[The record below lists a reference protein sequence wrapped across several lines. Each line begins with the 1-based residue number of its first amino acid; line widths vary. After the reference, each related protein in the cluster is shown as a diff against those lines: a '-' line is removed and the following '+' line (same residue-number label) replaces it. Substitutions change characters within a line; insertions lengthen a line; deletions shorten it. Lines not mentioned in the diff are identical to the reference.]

1 MIKVGTQGIT
11 NIKNALVALYNGDSE
26 VIVRVLTRYKSLL
39 AEDICDHIHR
49 GVDSEEA
56 PLKSNTGK
64 TAKRK
69 RRQGY
74 GAYPLIETGAI
85 STVSNWTASVKRNK
99 RNEIA
104 LGAMPTSSR
113 FINSRKIISDEKF
126 SGYSEKHQ
134 GFLQGLGYMS
144 VAQYAERYKTGNLN
158 KMTRGYLRKKLGARN
173 MGGTFMVRD
182 ATIFF
187 QFLPS
192 IGYDKSQQASDAL
205 LEFLDKEIHKEMEK
219 FIGDVF
225 RSKGV
230 S

>member
-39 AEDICDHIHR
+39 AEDICDHIHN
-49 GVDSEEA
+49 GLDSEES
-56 PLKSNTGK
+56 PLKPNTEK

-69 RRQGY
+69 NRQGY
-74 GAYPLIETGAI
+74 GTRPLIATGQI
-85 STVSNWTASVKRNK
+85 STASTWTAIVKKNK
-99 RNEIA
+99 RNEVT
-104 LGAMPTSSR
+104 LTAMPAGTR
-113 FINSRKIISDEKF
+113 FSAGVKAVVDEKWD
-126 SGYSEKHQ
+126 SYSEQQKNLLQ
-134 GFLQGLGYMS
+134 RKGYISTSQYKEKYSASKLSKESKAKLRRQGSRSTDGVFMLQDSMIFFGFLP
-144 VAQYAERYKTGNLN
+144 
-158 KMTRGYLRKKLGARN
+158 KK
-173 MGGTFMVRD
+173 
-182 ATIFF
+182 
-187 QFLPS
+187 
-192 IGYDKSQQASDAL
+192 GYDKSQQASDAL